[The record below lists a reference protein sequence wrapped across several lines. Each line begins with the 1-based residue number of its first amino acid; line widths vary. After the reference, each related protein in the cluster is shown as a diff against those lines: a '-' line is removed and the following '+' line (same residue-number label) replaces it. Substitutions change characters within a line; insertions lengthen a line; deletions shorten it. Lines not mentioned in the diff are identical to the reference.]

1 MIFKTKKNWQ
11 VGKEIVDLRIAMVLG
26 RGFESRLRKKT
37 DRKMDHS
44 LAEKNNDYN
53 NNNSKCHI
61 RVTKILFYKIY

>member
-1 MIFKTKKNWQ
+1 
-11 VGKEIVDLRIAMVLG
+11 MVLG

-37 DRKMDHS
+37 DRQMDHS